1 MVWYKPWTWFSRNAQ
16 VILANANTNVLKN
29 ALRNYIKAVN
39 NLNKNKLT
47 NQEVTKILNNVNA
60 TSNNK
65 RKIRNRLANGV
76 ARAIAA
82 SRHAIP
88 AAAGAA
94 FAAAALPNVA
104 AGPSGNITETAAA
117 KEVNNATKNVNRA
130 YILNTIL
137 KRANLANNNAKVQAM
152 INYNPKIN
160 FKSLIRANNS
170 PNIEKLFTMANTAAN
185 TKYGSNRMTK
195 NSAPSMPSKQTNAVN
210 IPAGFFNE
218 TASAAKKAANNAAT
232 AAAISK
238 LPGEVTVN
246 AAKRAANNAIIQNAI
261 TKANAITNTTPQ
273 ANINAVIPLLQ
284 NAIKLAPNKTVKS
297 MIGGKIA
304 NLKRRALLVNPK
316 NATNSAALVKQV
328 GNNIWTYK
336 AWGGFGGMRVNT
348 NYAKLAKQIKNEV
361 AKGGYFNIKKLNT
374 AALKNYLGKQTGR
387 NQAHMNRALA
397 IANALNAIK
406 ATN

>member
-1 MVWYKPWTWFSRNAQ
+1 MVWWPFSLFTRQAQNALQ
-16 VILANANTNVLKN
+16 NANTIVLKN

-39 NLNKNKLT
+39 KLNKNKLT

-76 ARAIAA
+76 ARAIAV

-88 AAAGAA
+88 TAAGAA
-94 FAAAALPNVA
+94 FATAALPNVA

-160 FKSLIRANNS
+160 FKSLIRTNNS

-185 TKYGSNRMTK
+185 SKYGANRKKQNLT
-195 NSAPSMPSKQTNAVN
+195 PSMPSKQTNAVN

-218 TASAAKKAANNAAT
+218 NAAKKATNNAT
-232 AAAISK
+232 IEKAI
-238 LPGEVTVN
+238 
-246 AAKRAANNAIIQNAI
+246 A
-261 TKANAITNTTPQ
+261 KANALNSKATQ
-273 ANINAVIPLLQ
+273 ANIEAIVKLLQ
-284 NAIKLAPNKTVKS
+284 NANKLATNQATKTR
-297 MIGGKIA
+297 IGNKIA
-304 NLKRRALLVNPK
+304 NLQRAALLKMPVN
-316 NATNSAALVKQV
+316 NSANRAAMTKKI
-328 GNNIWTYK
+328 GNYIWDER
-336 AWGGFGGMRVNT
+336 AWGGLFGLGVNINYPSIAGRIKANTRYNLSKT
-348 NYAKLAKQIKNEV
+348 NK
-361 AKGGYFNIKKLNT
+361 
-374 AALKNYLGKQTGR
+374 AALNAYLAGKTGY
-387 NQAHMNRALA
+387 NQAHRNRAMA
-397 IANALNAIK
+397 ISNALFAAAGN
-406 ATN
+406 